1 MTDTG
6 RIPDLKTLDD
16 LLESQSMKGLW
27 VGEDRHVVEPR
38 PFGPPKLW
46 KWSEVREGLDAAA
59 RLVPTNFKGSRRAIT
74 LVHPNAAGGTSN
86 TLVMAVQLVK
96 AGEAVYAHRHTAAA
110 MRFIL
115 EGGKDTYTVTDG
127 EKCIMERG
135 DLVVQPNW
143 SWHNHVN
150 ESNRDSVWID
160 ALDVGLMAMLRTM
173 FQEPHPAEQVKLFN
187 SATDNTVR
195 NPANLAPPG
204 SSPKRLIYKW
214 RETLPA
220 LKEMLAEDQSP
231 YDGRCLEYRDPATG
245 GPTFPTFSCWI
256 QMLDPGERT
265 LPHRHTAN
273 HLCHGFSGSGVIEV
287 EGTEMAWEEGDFM
300 VVPNWSWHRHIN
312 RSDSRTR
319 HPLLHHGPAPPGN
332 ARALPRGNRRRQELT
347 LIRRGR

>member
-1 MTDTG
+1 
-6 RIPDLKTLDD
+6 
-16 LLESQSMKGLW
+16 
-27 VGEDRHVVEPR
+27 
-38 PFGPPKLW
+38 
-46 KWSEVREGLDAAA
+46 
-59 RLVPTNFKGSRRAIT
+59 
-74 LVHPNAAGGTSN
+74 
-86 TLVMAVQLVK
+86 
-96 AGEAVYAHRHTAAA
+96 
-110 MRFIL
+110 
-115 EGGKDTYTVTDG
+115 
-127 EKCIMERG
+127 MERG

-214 RETLPA
+214 RDTLPA
-220 LKEMLAEDQSP
+220 LKEMLAEDKSP

-312 RSDSRTR
+312 SSDSEPAILFSTTDR
-319 HPLLHHGPAPPGN
+319 PAPGN
-332 ARALPRGNRRRQELT
+332 CSGFTAKKQGTARTHADPRMDLAVGSGTSGSGLPRDRGIPRRD
-347 LIRRGR
+347 RRGQPLNSGWI

>member
-1 MTDTG
+1 MANTG
-6 RIPDLKTLDD
+6 QITDLKTLDD
-16 LLESQSMKGLW
+16 LLESESMQGLW
-27 VGEDRHVVEPR
+27 VGEDRHFVEPR
-38 PFGPPKLW
+38 PFGVPKLW
-46 KWSEVREGLDAAA
+46 KWSKIREGLDAAA

-74 LVHPNAAGGTSN
+74 LVHPDTAGRTSN

-115 EGGKDTYTVTDG
+115 EGGEDTYTITDG
-127 EKCIMERG
+127 EKCVMERG

-143 SWHNHVN
+143 SWHNHIN
-150 ESNRDSVWID
+150 ESDRDAVWID
-160 ALDVGLMAMLRTM
+160 ALDVGVMAMLRTM
-173 FQEPHPAEQVKLFN
+173 FQEPHPAEEVKLFN

-195 NPANLAPPG
+195 NPGNLAPPG
-204 SSPKRLIYKW
+204 RSPKQMVYKW

-220 LKEMLAEDQSP
+220 LNEMLAEDRSP

-273 HLCHGFSGSGVIEV
+273 HLCHGFSGSGVVEV
-287 EGTEMAWEEGDFM
+287 EGNELAWEEGDFM

-312 RSDSRTR
+312 SSDTEPAILFSTTDR
-319 HPLLHHGPAPPGN
+319 PLLEMLGLYREEADNGKN
-332 ARALPRGNRRRQELT
+332 SR
-347 LIRRGR
+347 

>member
-115 EGGKDTYTVTDG
+115 EGGEDTYTVTDG

-150 ESNRDSVWID
+150 ESDRDSVWID

-220 LKEMLAEDQSP
+220 LK
-231 YDGRCLEYRDPATG
+231 RDARG
-245 GPTFPTFSCWI
+245 G
-256 QMLDPGERT
+256 QK
-265 LPHRHTAN
+265 
-273 HLCHGFSGSGVIEV
+273 
-287 EGTEMAWEEGDFM
+287 
-300 VVPNWSWHRHIN
+300 
-312 RSDSRTR
+312 
-319 HPLLHHGPAPPGN
+319 PL
-332 ARALPRGNRRRQELT
+332 
-347 LIRRGR
+347 

>member
-1 MTDTG
+1 M
-6 RIPDLKTLDD
+6 
-16 LLESQSMKGLW
+16 
-27 VGEDRHVVEPR
+27 
-38 PFGPPKLW
+38 
-46 KWSEVREGLDAAA
+46 
-59 RLVPTNFKGSRRAIT
+59 PTNFKGSRRAIT
-74 LVHPNAAGGTSN
+74 LVHPDTAGGTSN

-150 ESNRDSVWID
+150 ESDRDSVWID

-204 SSPKRLIYKW
+204 SSPKETDLQVAGDASRPEGDARGGPGAPTMAVAW
-214 RETLPA
+214 NTATRPRE
-220 LKEMLAEDQSP
+220 
-231 YDGRCLEYRDPATG
+231 

-287 EGTEMAWEEGDFM
+287 EGNGNG
-300 VVPNWSWHRHIN
+300 VGRRRLRG
-312 RSDSRTR
+312 RSQLELAPAHQQFGHRTR
-319 HPLLHHGPAPPGN
+319 DPILHHGPSPPGN
-332 ARALPRGNRRRQELT
+332 ARALPRRSRKPEEHTLTRQAGNPGSQPLT
-347 LIRRGR
+347 RAW